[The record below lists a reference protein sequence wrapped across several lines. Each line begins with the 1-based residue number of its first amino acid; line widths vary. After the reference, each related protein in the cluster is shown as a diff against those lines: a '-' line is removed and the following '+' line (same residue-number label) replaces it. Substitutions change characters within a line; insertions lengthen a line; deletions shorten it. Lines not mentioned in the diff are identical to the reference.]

1 MAALPWHIHT
11 WAYANISL
19 SVGNFFKLQDVN
31 KSAGKDFGGNLF
43 LTKLAGG
50 IGYFAHIDANKDIF
64 RNTDKVID
72 KIKAE
77 VRYRVTSIHSL
88 FLKT

>member
-1 MAALPWHIHT
+1 MG
-11 WAYANISL
+11 AYANISL

-31 KSAGKDFGGNLF
+31 KSALKDSGGNLF

-72 KIKAE
+72 MIKE
-77 VRYRVTSIHSL
+77 QVRYRVNSIHSV
-88 FLKT
+88 FKKKQT